1 MSNNTNLSKLAN
13 VLDDASDGQYLKS
26 TGSGGVV
33 FDDVSAG
40 VTVYAT
46 ITEMTDV
53 TNPSAGD
60 LAYVTAN
67 TGLYQ
72 NNGNGWYK
80 IATINTSPTIT
91 SVQDASS
98 NTTPFDLSTSGTA
111 TVITVT
117 ASDADEGATLT
128 YSHSVTSGSLNGTTV
143 TQGTGASANVFTVT
157 PHASQPATFS
167 LTFSVT
173 DNTNTAQSVSA
184 FSLVFGM
191 TQQAKLTASDA
202 AASDRFGEDV
212 GASGDTVVVGATGA
226 EAAYVFTRSGTTWSQ
241 QAILTA
247 SDAAVSD
254 NFGYAD
260 VDGDTAVVVASHADL
275 TNKQNAGAAY
285 VFTRSGTTWSQ
296 QAKLTASDAQG
307 YDVFGQDGAAAIS
320 GDYIVVGVPQKDHNN
335 STSDN
340 SGAAYVYARSGTTWS
355 QQAKLTASDAQASDL
370 FGSAVGISGSTIVVG
385 ADGEDTTA
393 AQAGAAYVFTRS
405 GTTWTQQQK
414 IQASDAEGSDNFGD
428 SVDIDGD
435 TLVVGARNEDTGASN
450 AGAAY
455 VFTRSGTTWSQQAK
469 LTANDA
475 EEDDKFGNA
484 VSVDGDTVAVAAYRE
499 DTTASGAGSVY
510 VFTRSGTT
518 WTQSDKLQASDA
530 EADDYFGMSLALDGG
545 TVIVGAH
552 QEDAQGT
559 SAGAAYIFT

>member
-26 TGSGGVV
+26 TGSGGVA

-46 ITEMTDV
+46 ITAMTDV
-53 TNPSAGD
+53 TNPAAGD

-247 SDAAVSD
+247 SDAATGD
-254 NFGYAD
+254 KFGYGAD
-260 VDGDTAVVVASHADL
+260 VDGDTAVVTAPQAHLGNTSD
-275 TNKQNAGAAY
+275 AGAAY
-285 VFTRSGTTWSQ
+285 VFVRSGTTWTQ
-296 QAKLTASDAQG
+296 QQKIQASDAAAS
-307 YDVFGQDGAAAIS
+307 DWFGNERAVAIS
-320 GDYIVVGVPQKDHNN
+320 GDYIVVGVQED
-335 STSDN
+335 DN
-340 SGAAYVYARSGTTWS
+340 SGGNRAGAAYVYARSGTTWS
-355 QQAKLTASDAQASDL
+355 QQAKLTASDAQATDL

-385 ADGEDTTA
+385 AIGEDTTA

-414 IQASDAEGSDNFGD
+414 IQASDAEGSDNFGV

-435 TLVVGARNEDTGASN
+435 TLVVGAWNEDTGASN

-455 VFTRSGTTWSQQAK
+455 IFTRSGSTWSQQAK

-475 EEDDKFGNA
+475 EADDMFGNA
-484 VSVDGDTVAVAAYRE
+484 VSVDGDTVAVAAYHE

-518 WTQSDKLQASDA
+518 WTQSDKLQAGDA
-530 EADDYFGMSLALDGG
+530 AASDYFGMSLALDGG
-545 TVIVGAH
+545 TVIAGAPL
-552 QEDAQGT
+552 EDAQGD